1 MPSGRWI
8 RAVLERDVE
17 RHLVRRVKEAGGLA
31 LKWISPGMAGVP
43 DRICVMP
50 GGRIVLVELKRPG
63 GALRP
68 VQVRVIGIL
77 QRLGAEVVVLN
88 SKEQIDA
95 VFT

>member
-1 MPSGRWI
+1 M
-8 RAVLERDVE
+8 LERDVE

-68 VQVRVIGIL
+68 VQVRVIECAAG
-77 QRLGAEVVVLN
+77 
-88 SKEQIDA
+88 S
-95 VFT
+95 